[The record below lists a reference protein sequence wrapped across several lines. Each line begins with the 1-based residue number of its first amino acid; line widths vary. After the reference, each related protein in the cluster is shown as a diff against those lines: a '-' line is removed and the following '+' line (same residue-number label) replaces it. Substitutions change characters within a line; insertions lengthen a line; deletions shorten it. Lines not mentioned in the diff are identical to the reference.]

1 MSNTV
6 LITHRRCTVATKIE
20 TTPVELKHRYLSPQ
34 QVADQLPG
42 VSTGTLAMWRHEGKG
57 PRYRK
62 LGRIVLYAVDEV
74 DEWVEAA
81 IREGTIDGY

>member
-6 LITHRRCTVATKIE
+6 LTTQWRCTVATKIE
-20 TTPVELKHRYLSPQ
+20 TTPVPLSHKYLSPQ

-42 VSTGTLAMWRHEGKG
+42 ISTGTLAMWRHEGKG

-62 LGRIVLYAVDEV
+62 LGRIVLYAADEV
-74 DEWVEAA
+74 DAWVDESA
-81 IREGTIDGY
+81 REGTSDDY

>member
-1 MSNTV
+1 M
-6 LITHRRCTVATKIE
+6 ATKID
-20 TTPVELKHRYLSPQ
+20 TTPVPLKHKYLSPQ

-62 LGRIVLYAVDEV
+62 LGRIVLYAADEI
-74 DEWVEAA
+74 DEWVDAGT
-81 IREGTIDGY
+81 REGTSDDY

>member
-6 LITHRRCTVATKIE
+6 LTTQRRCTVATKID

-42 VSTGTLAMWRHEGKG
+42 ITSGTLAMWRHEGKG

-62 LGRIVLYAVDEV
+62 LGRIVLYAADEV
-74 DEWVEAA
+74 DEWVDAGT
-81 IREGTIDGY
+81 REGTSDDY

>member
-1 MSNTV
+1 M
-6 LITHRRCTVATKIE
+6 ATKID

-42 VSTGTLAMWRHEGKG
+42 ITTGTLAMWRHEGKG

-62 LGRIVLYAVDEV
+62 LGRIVLYTADEV
-74 DEWVEAA
+74 DEWVDAGT
-81 IREGTIDGY
+81 REGTSDDY

>member
-1 MSNTV
+1 M
-6 LITHRRCTVATKIE
+6 ATKID

-42 VSTGTLAMWRHEGKG
+42 ITTGTLAMWRHEGKG

-62 LGRIVLYAVDEV
+62 LGRIVLYAANEV
-74 DEWVEAA
+74 DVWVDAGT
-81 IREGTIDGY
+81 REGTSDDY